1 MCRMHPCLL
10 VLFSLQAAAPVDTIR
25 IEVGSKQ
32 LDGRVYAPH
41 AARVQVRLDDSA
53 RIVSTW
59 TNELTLGDSAG
70 RPVMRWVSKSATW
83 ELRQIYDAQTLAPLS
98 YVLTAT
104 DGGWA
109 RLTLEGRR
117 VRGTRRGP
125 GDTAAVQQVD
135 VTLDRP
141 GFFAGAS
148 DLVPLAVQGGLKAGA
163 VITAPVWS
171 PSMTAAEGRIFTT
184 VGREAVDV
192 EGKRI
197 EAWKVEERRQS
208 DRILLATWWLLDKSP
223 YMVYGEVPLP
233 NGRVQKMTEVEIP

>member
-59 TNELTLGDSAG
+59 TNELTLGDSA
-70 RPVMRWVSKSATW
+70 
-83 ELRQIYDAQTLAPLS
+83 
-98 YVLTAT
+98 
-104 DGGWA
+104 
-109 RLTLEGRR
+109 
-117 VRGTRRGP
+117 
-125 GDTAAVQQVD
+125 AVQQVD

-171 PSMTAAEGRIFTT
+171 PGMTAAEGRIFTT
-184 VGREAVDV
+184 VGRDAVDV
-192 EGKRI
+192 EGTRI

-208 DRILLATWWLLDKSP
+208 DRVLLATWWLLDKSP

-233 NGRVQKMTEVEIP
+233 SGRVRKMTEVEIPRPL